1 MGASQVQVVSL
12 GAGGFEVVETRPVV
26 LTSVLV
32 TERTGAAAAKVVL
45 TDADGAMTYLQF
57 GVLAGQSAAWAD
69 RVAVGSGLAV
79 MSLAGSVAVCVA
91 YEYRLKIEDG
101 RWKIAHYGLK
111 VHRLKVAGWRLA
123 GF

>member
-12 GAGGFEVVETRPVV
+12 GAGGFEVVEARPVV

-32 TERTGAAAAKVVL
+32 TERTGSAAAKVVL

-57 GVLAGQSAAWAD
+57 GVLAGQSVAWAD

-91 YEYRLKIEDG
+91 YE
-101 RWKIAHYGLK
+101 
-111 VHRLKVAGWRLA
+111 
-123 GF
+123 